1 MKAKLQDFDDDW
13 HFVGGKV
20 SAARQIGNA
29 VPPRLA
35 QAVGMS
41 LYSAIKGVKWNWEAA
56 LWPEVAGRTPMPA
69 PPLQMPEADY
79 VPASSAIVKSGLT
92 SEI

>member
-41 LYSAIKGVKWNWEAA
+41 LYSAIKGVKWDWEAA
-56 LWPEVAGRTPMPA
+56 LWPSEKTRRIVEA
-69 PPLQMPEADY
+69 PSIVSALGPHRAEAERGDT
-79 VPASSAIVKSGLT
+79 VELA
-92 SEI
+92 